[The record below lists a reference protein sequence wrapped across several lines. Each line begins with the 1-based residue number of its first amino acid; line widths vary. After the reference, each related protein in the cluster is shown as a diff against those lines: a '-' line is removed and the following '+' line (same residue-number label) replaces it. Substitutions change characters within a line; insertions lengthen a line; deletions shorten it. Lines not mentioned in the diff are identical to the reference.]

1 MKGEIVER
9 DLMSEQSRLVDQ
21 LHWHQEGENENKNG
35 KRRDIRMSVLNSNE
49 NRLTENLE

>member
-1 MKGEIVER
+1 MEW
-9 DLMSEQSRLVDQ
+9 DLMSEQNRFVDQ

-35 KRRDIRMSVLNSNE
+35 NLRDIRMSVLNLNE